1 MQMEIKE
8 HSQCAHKYIPGK
20 KYRGFYKKR
29 QLQNFML
36 FGRIK
41 AHGDM
46 FAFLRGTGE
55 LEQQKQLLW

>member
-8 HSQCAHKYIPGK
+8 HSQCVHKYVPGK

-41 AHGDM
+41 AH
-46 FAFLRGTGE
+46 
-55 LEQQKQLLW
+55 